1 VTVAPPEEHA
11 ATEPAEGACA
21 QCGAQLEDDQEWC
34 LECGSARTLIH
45 RPPDW
50 RVPLAVIGLVVAVA
64 LSAFVVVL
72 VNLSSD
78 ANRRAALAAATATT
92 ATAPPTQTTTPTT
105 PTTTQTTAA
114 TQTTATTQTTGT
126 TATTPT
132 TQTTGTAAATTP
144 LTTPNG
150 TRLESWPAGLSG
162 WTVVLAT
169 SHTEADAVATAQQI
183 ASKGIQVGVLD
194 SSQHPRLAPGEWL
207 VFTGRYP
214 TEAVAEQVV
223 AALQPIGE
231 SQAAPKLVA
240 RPGDQ
245 PVP

>member
-105 PTTTQTTAA
+105 PT
-114 TQTTATTQTTGT
+114 
-126 TATTPT
+126 T

>member
-78 ANRRAALAAATATT
+78 ANRRAALVAATATT

-105 PTTTQTTAA
+105 PT
-114 TQTTATTQTTGT
+114 
-126 TATTPT
+126 T

-194 SSQHPRLAPGEWL
+194 SSQHPRLAPGQWL

-223 AALQPIGE
+223 AALQPLGE